1 MNNEI
6 FENESIAFDFTLNTN
21 DNYNNFE
28 EEQSKSDLVQTLE
41 NIQNN
46 KIFQNQNVEN
56 ESNNKTEI
64 VVFNIE
70 TYTKTKIEKEEPP
83 LFNLEEIL
91 KIFEKKSS
99 LKNLL
104 ELNSED
110 DIITIEELLNSEIQN
125 TTKKIFKITCKKL
138 RKFQNDEIILK
149 IKSNIN
155 KYIIDFINFL
165 IEEKNKSLTSRIISP
180 ENNMLLPIKYDLISR
195 PLTRNFN
202 LELLDTPL
210 FNILSNDIN
219 GNYPKNNF
227 NIINHIMNSEDNNY
241 QTLKSAL
248 KLTWK
253 DYLNIF
259 RYNNSQLNI
268 DENLLKLIGEKFNK
282 IDAFIKNIKNI
293 KEEEKNDYIISVLLN
308 LFNYER
314 YFINKQTRKR
324 TDEKKK
330 NKKW

>member
-1 MNNEI
+1 MYNEI
-6 FENESIAFDFTLNTN
+6 FETDESEALNFTLNTN
-21 DNYNNFE
+21 DNYNYFE

-46 KIFQNQNVEN
+46 KKFQNQNVEN
-56 ESNNKTEI
+56 ESINNTEI

-70 TYTKTKIEKEEPP
+70 TYTKSKIEKEEPP
-83 LFNLEEIL
+83 LINLEEIL

-110 DIITIEELLNSEIQN
+110 SDIITIEDLLNSEIQN

-138 RKFQNDEIILK
+138 RKFHNDEIILK

-155 KYIIDFINFL
+155 KYIIDFINLL
-165 IEEKNKSLTSRIISP
+165 IEEKNKSLTSRKISP
-180 ENNMLLPIKYDLISR
+180 ENNKLLPIKYNLISL

-268 DENLLKLIGEKFNK
+268 DENLLKLIDQKFNK
-282 IDAFIKNIKNI
+282 IDAFIKNLKKI

-314 YFINKQTRKR
+314 YFINKQTRKQ
-324 TDEKKK
+324 TDKKK
-330 NKKW
+330 W